1 MKLGY
6 APHNSYGIDDTAGR
20 VIIVRASRRG
30 KTIRTRVV
38 YDDSKSPEELST
50 DSAIAAIEHDILNHD
65 AITSVAISSYSSF
78 SRWLETPF
86 SSRSK
91 ALKVLPSLLDVQL
104 PFPLEQCQYRF
115 AKLGSGPNGMVRALA
130 LASRRNDL
138 TARLAT
144 ISTLGID
151 PVVVDH
157 EGLALWYSAASSSRF
172 TPQAIMYLSPDRATL
187 VIGDGKEFGSAH
199 GFRMGTN
206 TILGDAASFRQWIT
220 RIQHVLRSRLCVNQQ
235 AIPWLW
241 VGPGSEDRE
250 VRQRIENALS
260 DQIQFSTVEDP
271 TTYLATSLALRG
283 LRQEAMDANLRGSE
297 LEHRILAQRRQ
308 RDFTRSSVAGILVGA
323 LLLICSIGG
332 RSIFDAR
339 NRSAQKQVTAIASE
353 LTGLSAHAIPRGHE
367 LFVVNQQLS
376 KAEDPGDPFLR
387 AFVIGPSAALG
398 RTVQAAHPLHIRIT
412 SFSARDQ
419 QFTVRGY
426 ATRWQA
432 CLKYAQTLNEQGN
445 QVNLQRVSES
455 SQDRIEFVLKGE
467 LGDV

>member
-1 MKLGY
+1 MLFR
-6 APHNSYGIDDTAGR
+6 S
-20 VIIVRASRRG
+20 
-30 KTIRTRVV
+30 VV
-38 YDDSKSPEELST
+38 YDDSKPPKEASIDP
-50 DSAIAAIEHDILNHD
+50 AIAAMERDVSNHG
-65 AITSVAISSYSSF
+65 AITSAAISACSSF
-78 SRWLETPF
+78 SRWLDTPF
-86 SSRSK
+86 PSRSK

-115 AKLGSGPNGMVRALA
+115 AKLGSGPNGTVRALA

-144 ISTLGID
+144 VSTLGID

-157 EGLALWYSAASSSRF
+157 EGLALWNLAASSSRL
-172 TPQAIMYLSPDRATL
+172 TPQAIMYLSPDRTTL
-187 VIGDGKEFGSAH
+187 VIGDGEEFRSAH

-206 TILGDAASFRQWIT
+206 TILGDATSFHQWIT
-220 RIQHVLRSRLCVNQQ
+220 RIQHVLRSRLCVDQQ

-250 VRQRIENALS
+250 VRQRIEDALS
-260 DQIQFSTVEDP
+260 NQIQFSTVEDP
-271 TTYLATSLALRG
+271 TTYLATSLAMRG
-283 LRQEAMDANLRGSE
+283 LRKEAVDANLRGSE
-297 LEHRILAQRRQ
+297 LEHCILAQRRH
-308 RDFTRSSVAGILVGA
+308 RDFTRASVAGILVGA

-339 NRSAQKQVTAIASE
+339 NRSAQKRVTAIASE
-353 LTGLSAHAIPRGHE
+353 LTGLPAHAIPRGHE
-367 LFVVNQQLS
+367 LFVVHEQLS
-376 KAEDPGDPFLR
+376 KDDDPGDPFLR

-398 RTVQAAHPLHIRIT
+398 RTVQAAHPLHIRIS

-426 ATRWQA
+426 ATHWRA
-432 CLKYAQTLNEQGN
+432 CLKYAQTLNDQGN
-445 QVNLQRVSES
+445 QVGLQRVSES